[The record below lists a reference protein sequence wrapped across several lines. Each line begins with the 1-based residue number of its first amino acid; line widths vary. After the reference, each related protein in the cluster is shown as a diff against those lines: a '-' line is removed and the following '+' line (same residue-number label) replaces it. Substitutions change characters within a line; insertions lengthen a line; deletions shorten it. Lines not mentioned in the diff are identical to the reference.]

1 MTLHSIFR
9 VLVVAGARPNFMKIA
24 PIMKAL
30 LQKTEVKVT
39 LVHTGQHYDPEM
51 NDVFFQELGIPR
63 PDVSLGVG
71 GGSHAQLTGS
81 VMQKIE
87 PVFDE
92 VKPDLLLVV
101 GDVNSTIAAALVA
114 SKKGVAIA
122 HVEAGLR
129 SFDRAMPE
137 EINRILTDRISDL
150 LYTTESAGAE
160 HLKAEGIHGD
170 GVVFVGNV
178 MIDSLFQNLERAIA
192 PAETFAAGGAPAG
205 FGEGGFALLTLHRP
219 SNVDD
224 PVVLRRLLE
233 GIVEVSDRLDVV
245 FPVHPRT
252 LGQIKAAGLA
262 SLLERPSILQ
272 TGPLGY
278 LTILGLMRDAKLVMT
293 DSGGIQEETTALG
306 VPCLTLRENTERPI
320 TVEEGT
326 NIVIGTDTGR
336 LVEEVDQILA
346 GSGKG
351 GRVPALWDGH
361 AATRIADHLVG
372 WLQRRR
378 AASPAAAQ
386 PRP

>member
-1 MTLHSIFR
+1 MTINSPYRL
-9 VLVVAGARPNFMKIA
+9 LVVAGARPNFMKIA

-30 LQKTEVKVT
+30 LRRPEVSVR

-51 NDVFFQELGIPR
+51 NDVFFEELGIPR

-71 GGSHAQLTGS
+71 GGSHAQLTGA

-87 PVFDE
+87 PVFDDIA
-92 VKPDLLLVV
+92 PHLLLVV

-150 LYTTESAGAE
+150 LYTTEKAGAE
-160 HLKAEGIHGD
+160 HLKAEGIGGD
-170 GVVFVGNV
+170 GVAFVGNV
-178 MIDSLFQNLERAIA
+178 MIDSLFQNLERGV
-192 PAETFAAGGAPAG
+192 PPDETFAVAGASAS
-205 FGEGGFALLTLHRP
+205 FGSHGFALLTLHRP
-219 SNVDD
+219 SNVDE
-224 PVVLRRLLE
+224 PAVLERLLK
-233 GIVEVSDRLDVV
+233 GVSAVADRLDVV

-252 LGQIKAAGLA
+252 LGRIESAGLMP
-262 SLLERPSILQ
+262 LLHKPSIVR

-278 LTILGLMRDAKLVMT
+278 LAILGLMRAAKLVMT

-320 TVEEGT
+320 TVDEGT
-326 NIVIGTDTGR
+326 NIVIGTDTAR
-336 LVEEVDQILA
+336 LVREVDKILA
-346 GSGKG
+346 GEGKG
-351 GRVPALWDGH
+351 GRVPALWDGK
-361 AATRIADHLVG
+361 AADRIADHLVA
-372 WLQRRR
+372 WLQKNRR
-378 AASPAAAQ
+378 A
-386 PRP
+386 